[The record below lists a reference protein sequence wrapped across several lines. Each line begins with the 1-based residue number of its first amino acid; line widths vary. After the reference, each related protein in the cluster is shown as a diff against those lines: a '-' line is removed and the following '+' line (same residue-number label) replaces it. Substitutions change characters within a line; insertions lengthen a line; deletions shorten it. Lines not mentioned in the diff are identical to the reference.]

1 MKKIEQDELSKLTEL
16 NRNFRDLKFQVADIE
31 LSFERLKN
39 QKKAT
44 LTNLEAAVHELAKYQ
59 EEIIAKYGDI
69 TINLQTGEYN

>member
-1 MKKIEQDELSKLTEL
+1 MKKIEQEELSKLTEL

-39 QKKAT
+39 QKSAT
-44 LTNLEAAVHELAKYQ
+44 IANLEVAVHDLAKYQ

>member
-44 LTNLEAAVHELAKYQ
+44 IANLEVAVHDLAKYQ
-59 EEIIAKYGDI
+59 EEVIAKYGDI
-69 TINLQTGEYN
+69 TVNLQTGEYN

>member
-16 NRNFRDLKFQVADIE
+16 NKSSRDLKFQVADIE
-31 LSFERLKN
+31 LSLERLKN
-39 QKKAT
+39 QKKST
-44 LTNLEAAVHELAKYQ
+44 LTNLEVAVHDLAKYQ

>member
-1 MKKIEQDELSKLTEL
+1 LTEL

-44 LTNLEAAVHELAKYQ
+44 LANLEVAVHDLAKYQ

>member
-1 MKKIEQDELSKLTEL
+1 MKKIEQEELSKLTEL

-39 QKKAT
+39 QKKST
-44 LTNLEAAVHELAKYQ
+44 LANLEIAVHDLAKYQ

>member
-16 NRNFRDLKFQVADIE
+16 NRSFRDLKFEVADIE

-44 LTNLEAAVHELAKYQ
+44 LANLEVAVHDLAKYQ

>member
-16 NRNFRDLKFQVADIE
+16 NRSFRDLKFEVADIE

-39 QKKAT
+39 KKKST
-44 LTNLEAAVHELAKYQ
+44 LINLEVTVHDLAKYQ
-59 EEIIAKYGDI
+59 EELTAKYGDI

>member
-44 LTNLEAAVHELAKYQ
+44 IANLEVAVHDLAKYQ
-59 EEIIAKYGDI
+59 EEVIAKYGDI

>member
-16 NRNFRDLKFQVADIE
+16 NKNFRDLKFQVADIE
-31 LSFERLKN
+31 LSLERLKN
-39 QKKAT
+39 QKKST
-44 LTNLEAAVHELAKYQ
+44 LTNLEVAVHDLAKYQ

>member
-16 NRNFRDLKFQVADIE
+16 NRNFRELKFQVADIE

-39 QKKAT
+39 QKTAT
-44 LTNLEAAVHELAKYQ
+44 LSNLEVAVHDLAKYQ

>member
-16 NRNFRDLKFQVADIE
+16 NKNFRDYKFQVADIE

-39 QKKAT
+39 QKKAV
-44 LTNLEAAVHELAKYQ
+44 LTNLEVAVHDLAKYQ
-59 EEIIAKYGDI
+59 EELIAKYGDI

>member
-44 LTNLEAAVHELAKYQ
+44 IANLEVAVHDLAKYQ

>member
-44 LTNLEAAVHELAKYQ
+44 LANLEVAVHDLAKYQ

>member
-39 QKKAT
+39 QKKST
-44 LTNLEAAVHELAKYQ
+44 ITNLEVAVHDLAKYQ

>member
-1 MKKIEQDELSKLTEL
+1 MKKIEQEELSKLTEL

-39 QKKAT
+39 QKKST
-44 LTNLEAAVHELAKYQ
+44 ISNLEIAAHDLAKYQ